1 MEWKEYEEITKYIY
15 ETLGAANGVKIEC
28 HGNNCKV
35 TGKST
40 VVHQIDVLTSHSD
53 GLHSYKTAVECKYW
67 EQTINKDIIMKVA
80 EIVEDAGLN
89 KGVIVSK
96 NGFTPDAISFA
107 KYKNIGLIELRE
119 PNEDDWKGRVKNIQ
133 INMNMLLP
141 QINGL
146 ELLVSKETKST
157 LKPGSTRVEFL
168 DIKKTDGSVENIE
181 KYINEFNNELCKKE
195 ENEVLEKVFTFDTG
209 TVLIYKPTGEETEI
223 SGVKLNGI
231 LRIAKETIEIKGED
245 HIYMIMKSIFEDKS
259 YTITKDKKINERQ
272 K

>member
-53 GLHSYKTAVECKYW
+53 GLHSYKTAVECKYC

-96 NGFTPDAISFA
+96 NGFTRC
-107 KYKNIGLIELRE
+107 NII
-119 PNEDDWKGRVKNIQ
+119 
-133 INMNMLLP
+133 
-141 QINGL
+141 
-146 ELLVSKETKST
+146 
-157 LKPGSTRVEFL
+157 
-168 DIKKTDGSVENIE
+168 
-181 KYINEFNNELCKKE
+181 C
-195 ENEVLEKVFTFDTG
+195 
-209 TVLIYKPTGEETEI
+209 
-223 SGVKLNGI
+223 
-231 LRIAKETIEIKGED
+231 
-245 HIYMIMKSIFEDKS
+245 
-259 YTITKDKKINERQ
+259 
-272 K
+272 

>member
-1 MEWKEYEEITKYIY
+1 MEWIEYEEITKYIY
-15 ETLGAANGVKIEC
+15 ETLGATSGVKIEC

-40 VVHQIDVLTSHSD
+40 VAHQIDVLTSHSD

-80 EIVEDAGLN
+80 EIVEDTGLN

-96 NGFTPDAISFA
+96 NGFTPDAISYA

-119 PNEDDWKGRVKNIQ
+119 PNEDDWKGRVKYIQ

-141 QINGL
+141 QISGL

-157 LKPGSTRVEFL
+157 LKPGATSVKFL
-168 DIKKTDGSVENIE
+168 DIKRTDGSIENIE
-181 KYINEFNNELCKKE
+181 KYINEFNNELCEKE
-195 ENEVLEKVFTFDTG
+195 ENEVLEKIFAFDTG

-223 SGVKLNGI
+223 SGIKLNGI

-245 HIYMIMKSIFEDKS
+245 HIYMTMKCLFEDKS
-259 YTITKDKKINERQ
+259 YTITKDKKINER
-272 K
+272 